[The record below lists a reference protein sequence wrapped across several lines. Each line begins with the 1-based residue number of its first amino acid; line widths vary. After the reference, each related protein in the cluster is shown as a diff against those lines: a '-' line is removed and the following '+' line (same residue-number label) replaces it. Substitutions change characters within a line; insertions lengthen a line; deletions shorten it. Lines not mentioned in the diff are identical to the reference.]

1 VIRSPLGCLLGCLAP
16 IAGLILAIAAM
27 KYVLTTP
34 DLTGMEGLL
43 VLAAVLVVAAI
54 AFFGHHSHWTA

>member
-1 VIRSPLGCLLGCLAP
+1 LIRGPLGCLAGCLAP
-16 IAGLILAIAAM
+16 VVGLILAIAAM

-34 DLTGMEGLL
+34 DLTGMEGIL

-54 AFFGHHSHWTA
+54 AIFGHHDHWTF